1 MSLSILVNWLVRLQ
15 FHISFTFIDTYSDKQ
30 NNDVFNCPKAC
41 VWLDLAHPHE
51 SQGQPIPVLTNLDNQ
66 IYLVGAKVC
75 GFDEVI
81 HWFRVGER
89 PISVTLRYSRKG
101 GWGVGGG
108 EVFLIFLLDDK
119 ISAPEVFCSCSF
131 IPRVHFE
138 TSLMVTR
145 YDVIKSSWSRHLWMK
160 MHIFSTFFNNKSKA
174 CG

>member
-30 NNDVFNCPKAC
+30 NNDVFNWPKAC

-66 IYLVGAKVC
+66 IYLVGAKIC

-81 HWFRVGER
+81 HWFCVGER
-89 PISVTLRYSRKG
+89 PISVTLRCSRKG
-101 GWGVGGG
+101 
-108 EVFLIFLLDDK
+108 K

-145 YDVIKSSWSRHLWMK
+145 YDVIKSRWSRHLWMK
-160 MHIFSTFFNNKSKA
+160 MHIFSTSFNNKSKA